1 MRMFHVLA
9 GGVAALALTA
19 TAFAQSGAASAT
31 AAKTTKPASTMT
43 KPAPAASAR
52 GTLTAVDTAANSIT
66 LKSGKHEQ
74 TFTLASN
81 AVIHEGS
88 KNITIADLASHKGHE
103 AKVRY
108 SESGGAKTAQSV
120 MVAAASKTAKPAT
133 N

>member
-1 MRMFHVLA
+1 MRTMKILA
-9 GGVAALALTA
+9 GGLAVLALSTG
-19 TAFAQSGAASAT
+19 AFAQSGAASAPST
-31 AAKTTKPASTMT
+31 SARPAVT

-66 LKSGKHEQ
+66 LKSGKHEW
-74 TFTLASN
+74 TFALASN
-81 AVIHEGS
+81 AVIHEGT

-108 SESGGAKTAQSV
+108 SETGGTKTAQSV
-120 MVAAASKTAKPAT
+120 MVAAAKTASKPAT